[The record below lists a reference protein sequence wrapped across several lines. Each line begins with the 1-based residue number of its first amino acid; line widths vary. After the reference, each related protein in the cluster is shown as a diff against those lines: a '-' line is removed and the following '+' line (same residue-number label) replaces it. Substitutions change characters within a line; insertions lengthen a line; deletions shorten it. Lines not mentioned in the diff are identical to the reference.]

1 MHGGHLGPP
10 CPFFR
15 FAKYELS
22 DSAGGLSMKGLLL
35 KVVMAVTVGILLFAI
50 PAAAQLSPTTKKA
63 ATVRI
68 TQGPEIERADP
79 NFAIITWTCNNPGGT
94 PEHEGIVR
102 YGMDPNNLS
111 QTAKSP
117 IRLNPGHP
125 YTVFRV
131 RMPGLTP
138 KTTYYYTVASA
149 EANGKSDGVKSPV
162 KHFTTP

>member
-1 MHGGHLGPP
+1 MH
-10 CPFFR
+10 R
-15 FAKYELS
+15 
-22 DSAGGLSMKGLLL
+22 LLL
-35 KVVMAVTVGILLFAI
+35 KLVMTLTAASLIFAI
-50 PAAAQLSPTTKKA
+50 PAATQLSPTTKKA

-68 TQGPEIERADP
+68 TEGPKIERADP
-79 NFAIITWTCNNPGGT
+79 NFAIITWTSNNPGGT

-102 YGMDPNNLS
+102 YGTDPKNLS

-117 IRLNPGHP
+117 NRLNPGHP

-149 EANGKSDGVKSPV
+149 EPNGKSDGVKSPV